1 MNIKNKVIMAAALMA
16 APAIASATPE
26 CEQQGE
32 MAGIVVEAV
41 QAGDSTEDAA
51 DLLQTDFDLTHEEAL
66 SMAET
71 AVLANQETGKGPEG
85 IARVAERACVEGSK
99 RDL

>member
-1 MNIKNKVIMAAALMA
+1 MKTGIAIMAALMA
-16 APAIASATPE
+16 APVAALATPE

-71 AVLANQETGKGPEG
+71 AVLAHQDTGKGPGG